1 MVLAALLASVQMV
14 TGQGAMAMAPAD
26 SAKLEM
32 VVDSSAKTIVLTVG
46 PFDLPDRTGEDT
58 HMHSGAGHDT
68 PVYHFDWPIEGW
80 LRGFELQ
87 AFDGDG
93 NVLPQRIVH
102 HMIMVNFDRRQ
113 LIYRA
118 AERILGSG
126 TETAGYEL
134 PKSIGVPVRPGSDL
148 GMYIAWHNTTGARIE
163 EAYFQLTLSWI
174 PKNQVP
180 QPVSGLPVYFDVNL
194 TIGGTNTYDIPA
206 GRSEKSYEFTLP
218 VSGRLLGVGGHM
230 HDYGVEV
237 RLEDAESDKVITT
250 VKAEV
255 DTNGWVVDLE
265 RHLFGVSGRGKKL
278 KANHPYRVVAVY
290 DNPTGST
297 LELGAMAHMVG
308 LYAPDDIDK
317 WPAIDLEDPVYQKD
331 LASLAD
337 QFSKITPM
345 NMQHEKEDEHGDHE
359 HGEDDGE

>member
-1 MVLAALLASVQMV
+1 LLASVQLVM
-14 TGQGAMAMAPAD
+14 GLGAMAPAD
-26 SAKLEM
+26 SATLAVK
-32 VVDSSAKTIVLTVG
+32 VDSSAKNIIITVG

-68 PVYHFDWPIEGW
+68 PVYHFDWPIDGW

-87 AFDGDG
+87 AIDGDG

-126 TETAGYEL
+126 TETEGYQL

-148 GMYIAWHNTTGARIE
+148 GMYIAWHNATGARIE

-206 GRSEKSYEFTLP
+206 GRSEKSYEFIVP

-237 RLEDAESDKVITT
+237 RLEDAESGKVITT
-250 VKAEV
+250 IKAEV
-255 DTNGWVVDLE
+255 DSNGWVTDLE
-265 RHLFGVSGRGKKL
+265 RHLFGVRGRGKKL
-278 KANHPYRVVAVY
+278 EGDHRYRVVAVY
-290 DNPTGST
+290 ENPTGST

-308 LYAPDDIDK
+308 LFAPDDIDK
-317 WPAIDLEDPVYQKD
+317 WPAIDLNDPVYQKD

-337 QFSKITPM
+337 QFSKIAPM
-345 NMQHEKEDEHGDHE
+345 NMNRDEGEQGDHE
-359 HGEDDGE
+359 HEEDDGE